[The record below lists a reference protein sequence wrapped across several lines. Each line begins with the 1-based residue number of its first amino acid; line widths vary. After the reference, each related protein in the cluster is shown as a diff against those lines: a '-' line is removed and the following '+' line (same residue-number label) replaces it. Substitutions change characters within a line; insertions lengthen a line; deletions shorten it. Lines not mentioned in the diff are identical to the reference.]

1 MEMAPPLT
9 GVKVLDLSWVMV
21 GPMSTR
27 YLADLGAEVIKVES
41 ASRVDPVRTL
51 GPFKQGSPGLER
63 SLSYHNLNSGK
74 TCVTVNLREE
84 KGRALLR
91 EIVPQVDVVAESF
104 SPGVLDRLGLGY
116 DSLKALNPRLIMVSS
131 CLFGQT
137 GPYAQGAIGVGTTGA
152 CFSGAN
158 FVLDRPH
165 RPPSGT
171 YGPWTDAVTPRFIAA
186 SLLAALHRR
195 ARTGEGC
202 YIDIAQAEAGMQFLS
217 PAFFAQATGTEI
229 PIRLENGASPL
240 RCPEGVYPCAGND
253 RWVAIE
259 ASGHVSWARLAAIAG
274 LDDGRF
280 ATLIG
285 RLRHRA
291 ELDELM
297 GAWTRPQD
305 ASAVEQRL
313 QAAGVAA
320 HAVSNARDL
329 HEDEHLQ
336 AVGHLRRIED
346 PVIGEGYIEGP
357 RFRLQ
362 RTPTVET
369 TRGPRI
375 GEHNAEILQRYCG
388 LSEDE
393 VVELQNAKVLA

>member
-1 MEMAPPLT
+1 MAPPLK

-51 GPFKQGSPGLER
+51 GPFKAGSPGLER

-74 TCVTVNLREE
+74 ACITVNLREE
-84 KGRALLR
+84 RGKALIRALVR
-91 EIVPQVDVVAESF
+91 EVDVVAESF
-104 SPGVLDRLGLGY
+104 APGVLTRLGLDY
-116 DSLKALNPRLIMVSS
+116 ESLKALNPRLIMVSS

-165 RPPSGT
+165 EPPCGT
-171 YGPWTDAVTPRFIAA
+171 YGPWTDAVTPRFIAV

-195 ARTGEGC
+195 GRTGEGA
-202 YIDIAQAEAGMQFLS
+202 YIDISQAEAGMQFLG
-217 PAFFAQATGTEI
+217 PAFFAQATGSEI
-229 PIRLENGASPL
+229 PMRLENGGSPL
-240 RCPEGVYPCAGND
+240 RCPEGVYPCAGKD

-259 ASGHVSWARLAAIAG
+259 ASSPQGWARLAATIG
-274 LDDGRF
+274 LQEARF
-280 ATLIG
+280 ATLLG

-291 ELDELM
+291 DLDERI
-297 GAWTRPQD
+297 ADWTRPQ
-305 ASAVEQRL
+305 APEAVERTL

-329 HEDEHLQ
+329 YDDEHLR
-336 AVGHLRRIED
+336 AVGHLRRIDD

-357 RFRLQ
+357 RFRLR
-362 RTPTVET
+362 RTPTAQT
-369 TRGPRI
+369 CRGPRI
-375 GEHNAEILQRYCG
+375 GEHTAEILQKYCG
-388 LSEDE
+388 LSEE
-393 VVELQNAKVLA
+393 QVAALAEAKVLA